1 MRHRLLMLLTVL
13 SVLVIVACASFWAFS
28 YAMHAE
34 THARFTGTASLVS
47 EKLSKTIRGME
58 MNARNVFDEVGK
70 HLETPESVMAALES
84 KSSLNPDV
92 NGYFAAFRPDYFKQ
106 KGRWFEPYIHR
117 SDTKGYEMSQ
127 VGSARH
133 DYTKS
138 SWYIQAEKETKGFWS
153 EPYYYYD
160 GTSISG
166 HYCTYVQPIV
176 DKEGEI
182 VCVCGADIT
191 LEWLSAE
198 LAKIDDAI
206 MADEVLNQYR
216 LQRDLDFYTVVID
229 DDGSCIVHPEGKNV
243 PIKDKTV
250 LKAME
255 QRKSGSFDMDV
266 EGEHALIYYAPIAD
280 IDWSVAVVV
289 PAQDAKQPVRY
300 MAVALF
306 VIVLICSL
314 IVWFVLGRYAKE

>member
-1 MRHRLLMLLTVL
+1 MLLTVL
-13 SVLVIVACASFWAFS
+13 SILIIIACASFWAFS
-28 YAMHAE
+28 YTMRAE
-34 THARFTGTASLVS
+34 THVRYTGMANLVS

-70 HLETPESVMAALES
+70 NLETPESVMAALES

-92 NGYFAAFRPDYFKQ
+92 KGYFAAFRLDYFKQ

-117 SDTKGYEMSQ
+117 SDKQGYEMAQ

-138 SWYIQAEKETKGFWS
+138 NWYVQAEKEMKSFWS

-191 LEWLSAE
+191 LEWLSSE
-198 LAKIDDAI
+198 LDKIDEDI
-206 MADEVLNQYR
+206 QADEVFNQYR

-229 DDGSCIVHPEGKNV
+229 DDGTCIVYPDGKNV
-243 PIKDKTV
+243 PIKDKAV

-255 QRKSGSFDMDV
+255 QRKSGVFDMDV
-266 EGEHALIYYAPIAD
+266 EGQRSFIYYAPIAD

-289 PAQDAKQPVRY
+289 PAQDAKQPIRL
-300 MAVALF
+300 MAIALL